1 MTNHPRDLNQLME
14 VLTRNGSDNPATN
27 HALVACTE
35 VIVRNL
41 AAIHEQL
48 RIANLIALAAID
60 PDRGGPSEELA
71 SVAWQACGEI
81 SICRGYEV
89 RDHDGTPD
97 RIEIRSLLPD
107 IAAALGIPQED
118 Q

>member
-1 MTNHPRDLNQLME
+1 MTTNRDAITEWIEEQGE
-14 VLTRNGSDNPATN
+14 TDATMLATAILDAS
-27 HALVACTE
+27 HA
-35 VIVRNL
+35 L

-71 SVAWQACGEI
+71 SVASQACGEI
-81 SICRGYEV
+81 STCRGYEV

-107 IAAALGIPQED
+107 IAAALGTPQEE
-118 Q
+118 QP